1 VVVEGTCQ
9 LLLPGGQRIDFA
21 PGAHFGE
28 IALITGQPRTADVT
42 VDSDRAVLLRLP
54 RASVE
59 PILARRPEFSE
70 RMAAVAHARREETL
84 GADAPAGDQQ
94 GRTGFM
100 RAVLRLVRPF

>member
-1 VVVEGTCQ
+1 ME
-9 LLLPGGQRIDFA
+9 FA

-28 IALITGQPRTADVT
+28 IALVTGQPRTADVT
-42 VDSDRAVLLRLP
+42 VDSERAVLLRLP

-70 RMAAVAHARREETL
+70 RMSSVARTRREETM
-84 GADAPAGDQQ
+84 GADAHGHDRRS
-94 GRTGFM
+94 GTGFL